1 MFPKAGFVKGLHE
14 CGQLRGSEERFSRN
28 RQRPQVQ
35 HGPIE
40 FAFPARVGDQL
51 ERFPALGEVE
61 KFVRVKADEFTRPN
75 DL

>member
-1 MFPKAGFVKGLHE
+1 
-14 CGQLRGSEERFSRN
+14 
-28 RQRPQVQ
+28 
-35 HGPIE
+35 
-40 FAFPARVGDQL
+40 VGDQL